1 MQTPPKKIDSHT
13 IHHIQYFRCQVFIR
27 KPYRIIFFRGITH
40 IIDAAIPNLFLS
52 IITN

>member
-1 MQTPPKKIDSHT
+1 MQTSPKKTTHT
-13 IHHIQYFRCQVFIR
+13 IQHIQHFRCQVFIR
-27 KPYRIIFFRGITH
+27 KPYHIIFLRGITH